1 MMAPKHLRKI
11 ENIIP
16 LVAKNL
22 NSGTFLCLFGTDKTP
37 PHLGMVVDGKYYSTS
52 AKGSRVGENVELILR
67 RVNQSAI
74 PTLFIK
80 LDIAEDILKLV
91 IAFENYPKL
100 KENQTCLLPI
110 KYYINSMGEDV
121 TSANF
126 VFELIPILLN
136 RKLISNFFSLYMRD
150 SSFEL
155 TVYSKE
161 DVVNRIVKL
170 QETC

>member
-1 MMAPKHLRKI
+1 MIAEHLRII
-11 ENIIP
+11 ENITP
-16 LVAKNL
+16 LLAKNL
-22 NSGTFLCLFGTDKTP
+22 NRGTFLCLFGADKIP
-37 PHLGMVVDGKYYSTS
+37 PHLGLVVEGKYYSTS

-80 LDIAEDILKLV
+80 LAIAEDMQKLAT
-91 IAFENYPKL
+91 AFKNYPKL

-110 KYYINSMGEDV
+110 KDYINSIGEDV

-126 VFELIPILLN
+126 VFELIPILHN
-136 RKLISNFFSLYMRD
+136 RKLISDSFSLYMND

-155 TVYSKE
+155 KVYSKE
-161 DVVNRIVKL
+161 DIVSRIVKL